1 MLFRSDQTHEAIF
14 IWELDG
20 GIAYWNRGAEETYG
34 FTRTEALGRKS
45 YELLNTSP
53 RSNNFLDILR
63 RQGQWTGEL
72 TNVRRDGVRVVVE
85 SHMVM
90 EGGDGQS
97 RLVFETN
104 NPVTE
109 RKMVEENLRR
119 QANELVAADRS
130 KDEFLALLAHELRN
144 PLAPLTNA
152 LQILKQP
159 TAAPPLLDRAR
170 DVMSRQVQNMARMVD
185 DLLDVSRITQG
196 RIEIRK
202 EPVNLTTIIERAV
215 ESARADFQAR
225 EQELVISMPDQ
236 PVILDADALRLEQV
250 LGNLLNNASK
260 FSSRHQRIWL
270 TVDEPAD
277 GRAAIRVR
285 DQGIGIAPEHLPR
298 VFEQFMQVD
307 SSLSRVTGG
316 LGIGLSIVRHLVA
329 LHGGTVEAISTG
341 LGQGSEFVI
350 RLPVSVTPGEQ
361 APRTSETLGFSHP
374 SRARRI
380 LVADDNADG
389 ADTLGML
396 LRQAGHDVR
405 VVYGGAE
412 ALETALTMRPEV
424 VLVDVGMPGM
434 DGYETARRL
443 RQSLGPT
450 VRLVAITGYAANR
463 QHALA
468 AGFND
473 FLVKPASPGVIARL
487 VSQPLPGEE
496 TPTANAADN

>member
-1 MLFRSDQTHEAIF
+1 
-14 IWELDG
+14 
-20 GIAYWNRGAEETYG
+20 
-34 FTRTEALGRKS
+34 
-45 YELLNTSP
+45 
-53 RSNNFLDILR
+53 
-63 RQGQWTGEL
+63 
-72 TNVRRDGVRVVVE
+72 
-85 SHMVM
+85 
-90 EGGDGQS
+90 
-97 RLVFETN
+97 
-104 NPVTE
+104 
-109 RKMVEENLRR
+109 
-119 QANELVAADRS
+119 
-130 KDEFLALLAHELRN
+130 
-144 PLAPLTNA
+144 
-152 LQILKQP
+152 
-159 TAAPPLLDRAR
+159 
-170 DVMSRQVQNMARMVD
+170 MSRQVQNMARMVD

-215 ESARADFQAR
+215 ESARADLQAR

-277 GRAAIRVR
+277 GRVAIRVR
-285 DQGIGIAPEHLPR
+285 DEGIGIAPEHLPR

-307 SSLSRVTGG
+307 SSLSRATGG
-316 LGIGLSIVRHLVA
+316 LGIGLSIVRHLVG

-341 LGQGSEFVI
+341 LGQGSEFVV
-350 RLPVSVTPGEQ
+350 RLPASVT
-361 APRTSETLGFSHP
+361 TSERTLRASEASGVP
-374 SRARRI
+374 SSSGPRRI
-380 LVADDNADG
+380 LVADDNSDG

-396 LRQAGHDVR
+396 LRQAGHEVR

-412 ALETALTMRPEV
+412 ALEIAATMRPEV

-443 RQSLGPT
+443 RQTLGT
-450 VRLVAITGYAANR
+450 KVLLVAITGYAANR

-468 AGFND
+468 AGFNE

-487 VSQPLPGEE
+487 VSRPLPGEE